1 MAYLNSRTSPQPTG
15 DLRPYVQAGRLQR
28 KLSPPPGELCRKKEK
43 KYNQEQLRKRI
54 KKAEGMQREWDEI
67 KQSERDKKKVILEER
82 VKIQRQL
89 ILKTDMLSKQLWNA
103 AEQKKLK
110 EVEERRRVRLEV
122 ARTLRDHISK
132 IEEHKRRIAE
142 KLREM
147 GSESNVTSEHNVT
160 PNTRLNPGGNEQSN
174 GNHDNRD
181 THTPDHSEKP
191 YEDAE
196 DLLEGNGPKASITI
210 EEVWD
215 GLRAKS
221 VKKLHTIATHSNML
235 KKSISSPSARL
246 CLEIYE
252 RPTTHS
258 SATGRP
264 VPFSEL
270 IGGSSGG
277 DVREKPAGVQ
287 TNVLAASIRLKE
299 KKAQYMMS
307 RKEHPT
313 APQGTGTPEWYGLAP
328 PPPVPPTRHSVSH
341 TDQLVCVNRLTNHT
355 SDMVDDHTCHAG
367 EMEAGGEVDDGPT
380 CSQVT
385 SQLGDAQ
392 TGDMTH
398 KGSHV
403 GYKGPSVF
411 ITDIME
417 PSVVGKMQRP
427 SKWQP
432 LSHRALVEYSTVCEL
447 PIRGLGDQVHG
458 KYKMWRPY

>member
-1 MAYLNSRTSPQPTG
+1 M
-15 DLRPYVQAGRLQR
+15 
-28 KLSPPPGELCRKKEK
+28 
-43 KYNQEQLRKRI
+43 
-54 KKAEGMQREWDEI
+54 
-67 KQSERDKKKVILEER
+67 
-82 VKIQRQL
+82 
-89 ILKTDMLSKQLWNA
+89 
-103 AEQKKLK
+103 
-110 EVEERRRVRLEV
+110 
-122 ARTLRDHISK
+122 
-132 IEEHKRRIAE
+132 
-142 KLREM
+142 
-147 GSESNVTSEHNVT
+147 
-160 PNTRLNPGGNEQSN
+160 
-174 GNHDNRD
+174 
-181 THTPDHSEKP
+181 
-191 YEDAE
+191 
-196 DLLEGNGPKASITI
+196 
-210 EEVWD
+210 
-215 GLRAKS
+215 
-221 VKKLHTIATHSNML
+221 
-235 KKSISSPSARL
+235 
-246 CLEIYE
+246 
-252 RPTTHS
+252 
-258 SATGRP
+258 
-264 VPFSEL
+264 
-270 IGGSSGG
+270 
-277 DVREKPAGVQ
+277 REKPAGVQ

-355 SDMVDDHTCHAG
+355 SDVVDDHTRHAG
-367 EMEAGGEVDDGPT
+367 EMEAGGEVDDGPMG
-380 CSQVT
+380 SQVT

-417 PSVVGKMQRP
+417 PSAVVGKMQRP